1 MEMLILKLLLIP
13 LATWRLYRL
22 FATDTG
28 PKQILRKLRIKLGVQ
43 YKSKTNTWWDE
54 GSKQYKYSIEPD
66 YDHWTT
72 PDGSLAEG
80 ITCCWCASLWWGALL
95 TLLLLLASDWLFLL
109 ATVPL
114 NAGAACLFFENKIYS
129 SK

>member
-28 PKQILRKLRIKLGVQ
+28 PKQILRKLRVKLGV
-43 YKSKTNTWWDE
+43 
-54 GSKQYKYSIEPD
+54 KYATRWNEEPD
-66 YDHWTT
+66 YSQWTT
-72 PDGSLAEG
+72 KDGSLAEG

-114 NAGAACLFFENKIYS
+114 NAGAVCLFFENKIYS